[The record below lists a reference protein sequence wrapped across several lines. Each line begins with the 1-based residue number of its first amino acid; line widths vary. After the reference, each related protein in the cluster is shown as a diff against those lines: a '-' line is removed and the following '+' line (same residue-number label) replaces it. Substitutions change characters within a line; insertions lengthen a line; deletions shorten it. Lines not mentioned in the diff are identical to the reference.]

1 MRNKTLKKAVI
12 ALAIVFGGL
21 LISPVALAAEKNDTN
36 DCINSQ
42 TDGWISCSLIDG
54 MKNAIEGLYSWLIE
68 NWLAINPKLLSF
80 RSSSDPGYSVFEAW
94 KYFQL
99 IADVLL
105 VVYLIAIIISQV
117 TGMGISNYGVKK
129 ALPRVVVAAIA
140 INLSYFICQ
149 AAVDLANI
157 LGSGIFD
164 VFNNLIESAGI
175 VATGQ
180 NNTGYTIA
188 LLGILVVVVGVMVG
202 MAAISPSFV
211 MVVLW
216 GFVSAIIAVVFLFV
230 VLGLRQVMAVL
241 LVVVSP
247 IAILCATVPGLR
259 SVYKKWFGLFKGVL
273 LAYPVCSVMIGG
285 GAMAAQI
292 LYDVWGGDSNFFA
305 AVACMIICVAPF
317 FFIPSVVKKSV
328 GALDA
333 MVEKV
338 RNGSGAWKG
347 VSGLAQR
354 GLKGSD
360 LNRSLDM
367 ASKKKKIYR
376 RAGIRST
383 FGGRV
388 RRDANGN
395 IMRTRHGGS
404 ARYYDAAFSQISREN
419 DIRAFESNSSLV
431 RDRESQAMIAEYE
444 SAISGT
450 GKNAED
456 MSKDFKDLISD
467 YSSKA
472 SGSMDDKYKRE
483 SLAKMAAYTRILSGT
498 NQGRERL
505 RDCLST
511 MNSGVTAVSGF
522 SDMTSA
528 MFSGMSQND
537 IADLYRTDP
546 LLGNYAAR
554 ITTSDPSVVGAFGG
568 SSATNDNMRY
578 TSEMLAN
585 LRDEDLAT
593 MDDSIVRE
601 MFGQAGV
608 TFGADKSIA
617 PGYSVEDSDY
627 ATNLARLAHG
637 VMANDNNK
645 FQASVASQAI
655 MDSYLKQRNSQI
667 ESLAGTASSGYRSVS
682 NDPAGLSS
690 LQASYASAAASNSAL
705 NMEAIE
711 TVLRERGVDDSTIE
725 SMRRSAEATR
735 QANAAA
741 GTANRRRANK

>member
-1 MRNKTLKKAVI
+1 
-12 ALAIVFGGL
+12 
-21 LISPVALAAEKNDTN
+21 
-36 DCINSQ
+36 
-42 TDGWISCSLIDG
+42 
-54 MKNAIEGLYSWLIE
+54 
-68 NWLAINPKLLSF
+68 
-80 RSSSDPGYSVFEAW
+80 
-94 KYFQL
+94 
-99 IADVLL
+99 
-105 VVYLIAIIISQV
+105 
-117 TGMGISNYGVKK
+117 
-129 ALPRVVVAAIA
+129 
-140 INLSYFICQ
+140 
-149 AAVDLANI
+149 
-157 LGSGIFD
+157 
-164 VFNNLIESAGI
+164 
-175 VATGQ
+175 
-180 NNTGYTIA
+180 
-188 LLGILVVVVGVMVG
+188 
-202 MAAISPSFV
+202 
-211 MVVLW
+211 
-216 GFVSAIIAVVFLFV
+216 
-230 VLGLRQVMAVL
+230 
-241 LVVVSP
+241 
-247 IAILCATVPGLR
+247 
-259 SVYKKWFGLFKGVL
+259 
-273 LAYPVCSVMIGG
+273 
-285 GAMAAQI
+285 
-292 LYDVWGGDSNFFA
+292 
-305 AVACMIICVAPF
+305 
-317 FFIPSVVKKSV
+317 
-328 GALDA
+328 
-333 MVEKV
+333 
-338 RNGSGAWKG
+338 
-347 VSGLAQR
+347 
-354 GLKGSD
+354 
-360 LNRSLDM
+360 
-367 ASKKKKIYR
+367 
-376 RAGIRST
+376 
-383 FGGRV
+383 
-388 RRDANGN
+388 
-395 IMRTRHGGS
+395 
-404 ARYYDAAFSQISREN
+404 
-419 DIRAFESNSSLV
+419 
-431 RDRESQAMIAEYE
+431 MIAEYE

-483 SLAKMAAYTRILSGT
+483 SLAKMAAYTKILSGT

-537 IADLYRTDP
+537 IADLCRTDP

-593 MDDSIVRE
+593 MDDTIVRE
-601 MFGQAGV
+601 MFAQAGV
-608 TFGADKSIA
+608 IFGADKSIV
-617 PGYSVEDSDY
+617 PGYSVDDSDY

-655 MDSYLKQRNSQI
+655 MSSYLNQRNSQI

-705 NMEAIE
+705 HMEAIE